1 MQHAGA
7 NALADQTA
15 HAVFL
20 KAHHG
25 KADHL
30 GAAAR
35 NGSAARQT
43 GQVERRADGCAGN
56 GQSQRNANQHRNQN
70 AHQQGLQLSG
80 PHDHAAYRRSRRA
93 DGRGKQ
99 HTQTRSHQNGDRRGN
114 DDIDFGLFADKLAAL
129 CRNNGDKVSGQGA
142 ACTAQAVGS
151 TAHSDQA
158 EQHQR
163 RGVQGVTDG
172 SRHGWPGHALGE
184 STGIHQKL
192 QADLLAQRFNDGADQ

>member
-1 MQHAGA
+1 MRAPEVRVLLAAGRVEADEVGALFLRLKVIPHGGGVVAAVVQVENRGTICVLDMVDKRLVFRRHMWAGSGVIVYGPACTGSKAFKIWKCRWSRLSRSISQSVHCLKNPGAGVAQDVGHLQHAGA

-70 AHQQGLQLSG
+70 AHQQGL
-80 PHDHAAYRRSRRA
+80 
-93 DGRGKQ
+93 
-99 HTQTRSHQNGDRRGN
+99 
-114 DDIDFGLFADKLAAL
+114 
-129 CRNNGDKVSGQGA
+129 
-142 ACTAQAVGS
+142 
-151 TAHSDQA
+151 
-158 EQHQR
+158 
-163 RGVQGVTDG
+163 
-172 SRHGWPGHALGE
+172 
-184 STGIHQKL
+184 
-192 QADLLAQRFNDGADQ
+192 